1 MGRTGTRW
9 AVLGLLVVGAA
20 GVAVA
25 RRPGRRKASI
35 PVRHGDEYLAV
46 RSVTV
51 DRPAGALLSV
61 WRDPDWLAVA
71 LARPVRLERMAQ
83 GRWRCVVGD
92 PRHAGGPFEA
102 TGPTVEIT
110 EEASQTLH
118 WRTDDGRV
126 AHRATVTLTPA
137 PRDRGTQIRVELR
150 YRVGRVGHAMAV
162 LRGVDADQTLRTVLR
177 RVKSLTECG
186 QVAST
191 MDEPSGRGPVGER
204 VTRSVRRR
212 LAVGGRP

>member
-1 MGRTGTRW
+1 
-9 AVLGLLVVGAA
+9 LGLLVVGAA

-25 RRPGRRKASI
+25 RRPGRRKASV
-35 PVRHGDEYLAV
+35 PVRHGDGYLAV

-51 DRPAGALLSV
+51 DRPEDALRTV
-61 WRDPDWLAVA
+61 WRDTDWLAVA

-92 PRHAGGPFEA
+92 RRDADGPFEA
-102 TGPTVEIT
+102 SGSTVEIT
-110 EEASQTLH
+110 EEAGQTLH
-118 WRTDDGRV
+118 WRTADGRM

-137 PRDRGTQIRVELR
+137 PGDRGTQIRVELR
-150 YRVGRVGHAMAV
+150 YRVGRAGHALAV

-177 RVKSLTECG
+177 RVKSLMECG
-186 QVAST
+186 QVVST
-191 MDEPSGRGPVGER
+191 MDEPSGRGRVGER